1 MGLYLF
7 LLVLGLILFGLEI
20 FVPGGILGA
29 IGGVLLIGAM
39 IAGFSP
45 EVFGSNGGM
54 LSAILILV
62 GVCLYTMLLIRYLPQ
77 SPVGRMFTLS
87 HDMKGSKASLSEQSD
102 LVGATGVAH
111 TDLRPSGIATIG
123 GRRVDVITDSQWI
136 SHGAAIK
143 VLKVDGGRVL
153 VREIE
158 A

>member
-29 IGGVLLIGAM
+29 IGGILLVGAM
-39 IAGFSP
+39 IAGFSDD
-45 EVFGSNGGM
+45 VFGSNGGM

-62 GVCLYTMLLIRYLPQ
+62 GVCFYTMLLIRYLPQ
-77 SPVGRMFTLS
+77 SPVGRLFTLS
-87 HDMKGSKASLSEQSD
+87 HDMKDSKATVSEQSN
-102 LVGATGVAH
+102 LVGETGVAH

-123 GRRVDVITDSQWI
+123 GQRVDVIADGQWI
-136 SHGAAIK
+136 GSGAAIK
-143 VLKVDGGRVL
+143 VLTVEGSRVL
-153 VREIE
+153 VREII

>member
-62 GVCLYTMLLIRYLPQ
+62 GVCL
-77 SPVGRMFTLS
+77 
-87 HDMKGSKASLSEQSD
+87 
-102 LVGATGVAH
+102 
-111 TDLRPSGIATIG
+111 
-123 GRRVDVITDSQWI
+123 
-136 SHGAAIK
+136 
-143 VLKVDGGRVL
+143 
-153 VREIE
+153 
-158 A
+158 